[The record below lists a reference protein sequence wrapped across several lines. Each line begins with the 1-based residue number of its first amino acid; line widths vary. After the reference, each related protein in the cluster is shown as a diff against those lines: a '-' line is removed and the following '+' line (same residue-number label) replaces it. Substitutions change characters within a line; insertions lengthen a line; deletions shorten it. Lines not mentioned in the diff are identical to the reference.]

1 MKRMSRMEGEK
12 PTLMVIPMIDIIF
25 FLLVF
30 FMISTIYTIPQQ
42 SLSIMLPKTKT
53 QQSAELRP
61 VLIDFEK
68 SGQLMIDDG
77 YVTKEFFRSFK
88 LNFIPATIL
97 WMILAVMT
105 FIMQLNVGILMK
117 KSSGMVG
124 LFFICFYALVSVYLI
139 IVACYAFPALSRFD
153 MNVGWILKISMYMV
167 VRYIFTSIM
176 LVIILVCIGAIVWK
190 LPLLVFFVPGPIA
203 FLMSE
208 FLERV
213 LKKHEPNVEEGGTA
227 E

>member
-1 MKRMSRMEGEK
+1 
-12 PTLMVIPMIDIIF
+12 
-25 FLLVF
+25 
-30 FMISTIYTIPQQ
+30 
-42 SLSIMLPKTKT
+42 
-53 QQSAELRP
+53 
-61 VLIDFEK
+61 
-68 SGQLMIDDG
+68 
-77 YVTKEFFRSFK
+77 
-88 LNFIPATIL
+88 
-97 WMILAVMT
+97 MILVVMS
-105 FIMQLNVGILMK
+105 FIMQLIVVILFNK
-117 KSSGMVG
+117 ISGMVG
-124 LFFICFYALVSVYLI
+124 LFFICFYAQVSVYLI

-190 LPLLVFFVPGPIA
+190 LPLLVFFAPGPIA

-213 LKKHEPNVEEGGTA
+213 LKKHEPKVEEGGTA

>member
-1 MKRMSRMEGEK
+1 MAKNFDEELTGGRRVRGK
-12 PTLMVIPMIDIIF
+12 DDIAIRAVGYILIGVFALICVIPF
-25 FLLVF
+25 
-30 FMISTIYTIPQQ
+30 
-42 SLSIMLPKTKT
+42 
-53 QQSAELRP
+53 
-61 VLIDFEK
+61 
-68 SGQLMIDDG
+68 
-77 YVTKEFFRSFK
+77 
-88 LNFIPATIL
+88 
-97 WMILAVMT
+97 
-105 FIMQLNVGILMK
+105 
-117 KSSGMVG
+117 
-124 LFFICFYALVSVYLI
+124 YLI

-213 LKKHEPNVEEGGTA
+213 LKKHEPKVEEGGTA

>member
-1 MKRMSRMEGEK
+1 
-12 PTLMVIPMIDIIF
+12 
-25 FLLVF
+25 
-30 FMISTIYTIPQQ
+30 
-42 SLSIMLPKTKT
+42 
-53 QQSAELRP
+53 
-61 VLIDFEK
+61 
-68 SGQLMIDDG
+68 
-77 YVTKEFFRSFK
+77 
-88 LNFIPATIL
+88 
-97 WMILAVMT
+97 
-105 FIMQLNVGILMK
+105 MK

-124 LFFICFYALVSVYLI
+124 LFFICFYALASVYLI

-190 LPLLVFFVPGPIA
+190 LPLLVFFAPGPIA

-213 LKKHEPNVEEGGTA
+213 LKKHEPKVEEGGTA